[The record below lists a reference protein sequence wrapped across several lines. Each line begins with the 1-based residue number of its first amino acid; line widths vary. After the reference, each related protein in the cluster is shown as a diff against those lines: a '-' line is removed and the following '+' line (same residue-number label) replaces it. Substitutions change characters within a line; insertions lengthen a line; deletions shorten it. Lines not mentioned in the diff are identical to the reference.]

1 MPLGS
6 DRSEVTA
13 VHDDLDS
20 DQGKMRVRCGR
31 WRTSLGVWGDLWLVD
46 DVSVFAGRHRS
57 AWAWCLQTDGTV
69 QGREP
74 LEVRKLRC
82 TKGWLQ
88 CVGDAWGTH
97 GVLSTEGS

>member
-1 MPLGS
+1 MLLGS

-13 VHDDLDS
+13 VHDELDS
-20 DQGKMRVRCGR
+20 DQGKMRVRWCRGAR

-46 DVSVFAGRHRS
+46 DVSVFAGRPRS
-57 AWAWCLQTDGTV
+57 TWARHLQTDGTV

-82 TKGWLQ
+82 AKAGCSVL
-88 CVGDAWGTH
+88 GMH
-97 GVLSTEGS
+97 GEHTES